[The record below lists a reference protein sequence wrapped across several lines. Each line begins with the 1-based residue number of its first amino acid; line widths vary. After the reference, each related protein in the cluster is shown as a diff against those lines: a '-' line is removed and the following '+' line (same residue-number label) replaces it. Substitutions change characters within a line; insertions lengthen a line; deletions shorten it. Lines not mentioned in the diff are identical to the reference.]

1 MSSEFIVKNVE
12 ETKKVAEK
20 LTDVIRNNIVFLIGE
35 IGAGKT
41 TFTNYFVQACGLY
54 DEVYSPTFS
63 IENRYETE
71 KGLIIHFDLY
81 RMQEEVELDMI
92 GFYDTLNEDATIL
105 IEWADKFNIE
115 KYIKNYK
122 IVNFKVADDNS
133 RVITV
138 K

>member
-1 MSSEFIVKNVE
+1 MSNEFVVNNE
-12 ETKKVAEK
+12 DETKAVAEQ
-20 LTDVIRNNIVFLIGE
+20 LTDDLMNKVVFLTGE

-41 TFTNYFVQACGLY
+41 TFTKYFVQACGLY

-63 IENRYETE
+63 IENRYETK

-92 GFYDTLNEDATIL
+92 GFYDTLNEDATTL
-105 IEWADKFNIE
+105 IEWADKFSIE

-122 IVNFKVADDNS
+122 IVNFKVIDNNS
-133 RVITV
+133 RLITV

>member
-1 MSSEFIVKNVE
+1 MSNEFVVNNE
-12 ETKKVAEK
+12 DETKAVAEQ
-20 LTDVIRNNIVFLIGE
+20 LTDDLMNKVVFLTGE

-41 TFTNYFVQACGLY
+41 TFTKYFVQACGLY

-63 IENRYETE
+63 IENRYETK

-81 RMQEEVELDMI
+81 RMQEEIELDMI
-92 GFYDTLNEDATIL
+92 GFYDTLNEDATTL
-105 IEWADKFNIE
+105 IEWADKFSIE

-122 IVNFKVADDNS
+122 IVNFKVIDNNS
-133 RVITV
+133 RLITV